1 MNTDEAKAALKEDQD
16 ARTKATASAIEAA
29 LKEYSCDLVAIPA
42 ISADGKIVAS
52 IQIIAR

>member
-1 MNTDEAKAALKEDQD
+1 MDTEEARAALKDDQD
-16 ARTKATASAIEAA
+16 ARTKATVSAIEAA
-29 LKEYSCDLVAIPA
+29 LKEFSCDLVAIPA